1 MSYKSKINNSI
12 EIIRKASSLGKGVVA
27 FSGGKD
33 GLAAAILINKI
44 IPNIEMVCETSFY
57 FPKQLEDIKKTA
69 KMLGFNVTYVC
80 NLSDEWL
87 MKHKTKLL
95 FSSSA
100 KVRQW
105 SFNVRQQNTI
115 KKFATQVGADVTYTG
130 RRTQENSVPKEIYST
145 KKNGMQAHP
154 LRSWTTNDIWEFIS
168 DQGLERP
175 FIYSTRWGEQG
186 NSPFYSYN
194 PRKRN
199 KSIQECWDLVN
210 EIDGGEFYKKFG

>member
-1 MSYKSKINNSI
+1 MSYKLKINNSI

-33 GLAAAILINKI
+33 GLVAAILINKI

-87 MKHKTKLL
+87 MNHKTKLL

-115 KKFATQVGADVTYTG
+115 KKFAIKTRAQVTYTG

-154 LRSWTTNDIWEFIS
+154 LRNWTTNDIWEFIL

-175 FIYSTRWGEQG
+175 FIYSTKWGEQG

-194 PRKRN
+194 PKKSN
-199 KSIQECWDLVN
+199 KTIEECWDLVN